1 MKDKKEMDKLLVSHR
16 FQEVIMTG
24 ADGSSIYG
32 MALTFFEDLSLIE
45 ESIIEADRL
54 YQNMISTKQDK

>member
-1 MKDKKEMDKLLVSHR
+1 
-16 FQEVIMTG
+16 MTG

-45 ESIIEADRL
+45 ESIVEADRM
-54 YQNMISTKQDK
+54 YQKTFSPKQNKLQEESMGP